1 MSTGGT
7 VSVVVPAHNIGRFI
21 EEAIRSALDQTHS
34 PLEVLVVDDASTDDI
49 GAVLQGLGDPR
60 VRMLRNPTNRGPS
73 FSRNRALAAARGDW
87 LALLDGDD
95 AWLPERLER
104 LLAIA
109 KARESDLVADDA
121 ILCDAALRPR
131 GESALG
137 KRRVRLREPS
147 RIPPARFVRWDLGFL
162 KPLIRRGF
170 LAERGLAFDESLR
183 HGEDFELM
191 FRCLRQGARFDLLPE
206 GLYLHRG
213 RAGSLTSER
222 IRLFETTRATTAN
235 LLAEPGVAEDR
246 ELAAALQRRL
256 RRIDHTLA
264 YNRCRDHL
272 ARGSVGRAAG
282 ELLRSPGA
290 WGFTLAR
297 AGRGIWRRLRPSER
311 SRG

>member
-1 MSTGGT
+1 MSGESA
-7 VSVVVPAHNIGRFI
+7 VSVVVPAFDVGRYV
-21 EEAIRSALDQTHS
+21 EGAVRSALEQTRP
-34 PLEVLVVDDASTDDI
+34 PLEILVVDDASTDDT
-49 GAVLQGLGDPR
+49 GAVLARLGDPR
-60 VRMLRNPTNRGPS
+60 VRVLRNPENRGPG
-73 FSRNRALAAARGDW
+73 FSRNRAIAEARGEW

-104 LLAIA
+104 LLAVVEA
-109 KARESDLVADDA
+109 GESDLVADDV
-121 ILCDAALRPR
+121 ILCDASLFPT
-131 GESALG
+131 GESALA
-137 KRRVRLREPS
+137 KRRVRLAGPL

-162 KPLIRRGF
+162 KPLVRRRF
-170 LAERGLAFDESLR
+170 LAERGLGFDESLR
-183 HGEDFELM
+183 HGEDFELI
-191 FRCLRQGARFDLLPE
+191 FRCLRQGARFDLVGE

-213 RAGSLTSER
+213 RKGSLTSER
-222 IRLFETTRATTAN
+222 LRLFETTRATTAK

-246 ELAAALQRRL
+246 DLSSALRLRL
-256 RRIDHTLA
+256 RRIDSTLA

-297 AGRGIWRRLRPSER
+297 AGRGLWRRLRPAEP